1 MMKSIAIIP
10 ARGGSKRIPDKNIT
24 DFCGK
29 PMIAYPLEA
38 ARDSGLFDTIHVST
52 ESQRIINVV
61 ESLGFSADF
70 LRPAKLADD
79 HTPIMPVL
87 KYVTETY
94 RANGKTF
101 DRVCLIM
108 ACAPLI
114 EPSDLK
120 EAAALFDRFHGTRSV
135 LAVAPY
141 PVPIEWAFSRS
152 KTGVLLPV
160 KKGAFA
166 IRSQDFEPKYYDAGS
181 FAYMSVDRVLSS
193 EGAGPDN
200 DYVGYVLPRYKAIDI
215 DEREDMALAVASF
228 QVFPKE
234 RFLTGSHADDR

>member
-1 MMKSIAIIP
+1 MRKSIAIIP

-52 ESQRIINVV
+52 ESRGIVNVV
-61 ESLGFSADF
+61 ESLGFPVDF
-70 LRPAKLADD
+70 LRPAKLAED

-94 RANGKTF
+94 RADGRTF

-120 EAAALFDRFHGTRSV
+120 AAAALFDRFRGRRSV

-152 KTGVLLPV
+152 ENSLLLPV
-160 KKGAFA
+160 QKGAFA
-166 IRSQDFEPKYYDAGS
+166 IRSQDLEPKYYDAGS
-181 FAYMSVDRVLSS
+181 FAYMSVDRVTSS
-193 EGAGPDN
+193 EGAGNDN

-215 DEREDMALAVASF
+215 DEPEDMALAAAAF
-228 QVFPKE
+228 QMLHK
-234 RFLTGSHADDR
+234 GSIRAF